1 MGPEWWLEAFDLA
14 EAERGEGAW
23 AALTDAERDEAV
35 AEVIRG
41 QADQLRAV
49 SKEQEVSDG

>member
-14 EAERGEGAW
+14 EAEREGAW
-23 AALTDAERDEAV
+23 AALTDAQRDEAV